1 MLSWVYG
8 LDEDQHVYEYNK
20 VTNDFFHVYFAN
32 KTGVS
37 CVLDIDN
44 TGVSDVGQILERAF
58 EDYFFKQIKLGTLSP
73 HLPRIWFKCILR

>member
-20 VTNDFFHVYFAN
+20 VTGDFFHVYFDN

-44 TGVSDVGQILERAF
+44 TGVSKVGQILERPL

-73 HLPRIWFKCILR
+73 HSPRIWFKCILK